1 VTPSNANF
9 SYINQERNNPRD
21 IQLGLRWTF

>member
-1 VTPSNANF
+1 VTPSNATF
-9 SYINQERNNPRD
+9 GFINQERNNPRD